1 MRLEDIK
8 RCLAEAATEA
18 AVSAVEA
25 PGDRTEF
32 AYGHA
37 VGYYA
42 GLREAAEVVIAMV
55 ADKHSREFD
64 L

>member
-8 RCLAEAATEA
+8 RCIDEAATTA
-18 AVSAVEA
+18 AVAAVES

-42 GLREAAEVVIAMV
+42 GLRAAAEAIIDMV

>member
-8 RCLAEAATEA
+8 RCLDEEAQKA
-18 AVSAVEA
+18 AVAAVES
-25 PGDRTEF
+25 PGDRTAF

-42 GLREAAEVVIAMV
+42 GLRQAAEAIISMV
-55 ADKHSREFD
+55 ADRHSRDMD

>member
-8 RCLAEAATEA
+8 RCIDEAATAAAIA
-18 AVSAVEA
+18 AVES

-37 VGYYA
+37 VGFYA
-42 GLREAAEVVIAMV
+42 GLQAAAEAVVNMV